1 MKHNNATTGH
11 PVLKRVGFVA
21 LALATMFGSVAA
33 TSTAAGASKNSK
45 PVVRND
51 ALAPIA
57 VQALSDIQ
65 DVAAASLWDTTAD
78 TVAPSAEAATRDR
91 YVSAR
96 DAIATEIAGRLG
108 IEPSRMIEAWANADF
123 AHQTALM
130 AAMSQLGV
138 RYRRNTSNPGVGFDC
153 SGLTAYAW
161 SVAGTEI
168 AHQSRSQ
175 IRNASPLTIDTAQA
189 GDLVYYPGHVSI
201 YLGVDKAIVH
211 APFTGRTV
219 EVALIGKRRSL
230 RFADPVG

>member
-1 MKHNNATTGH
+1 MKHSNATTGR

-33 TSTAAGASKNSK
+33 TSTAAGAAKISK

-57 VQALSDIQ
+57 AQALSDIQ
-65 DVAAASLWDTTAD
+65 AIAAASPWNTTAD
-78 TVAPSAEAATRDR
+78 TVAPRAEAATRDR

-96 DAIATEIAGRLG
+96 DAIATEVAGRLG
-108 IEPSRMIEAWANADF
+108 IEPSRMVEAWANADV

-138 RYRRNTSNPGVGFDC
+138 RYRRNASAPGVGFDC

-161 SVAGTEI
+161 SVAGSEI

-175 IRNASPLTIDTAQA
+175 IRSASPRTIDTAQA

-211 APFTGRTV
+211 SPFTGRTV
-219 EVALIGKRRSL
+219 EVSVIGKRRSP
-230 RFADPVG
+230 RFADPTG

>member
-96 DAIATEIAGRLG
+96 DAIATEVAGRLG

-138 RYRRNTSNPGVGFDC
+138 RYRRNTSAPGVGFDC

-175 IRNASPLTIDTAQA
+175 IRSASPRTIDTAQA

-211 APFTGRTV
+211 SPFTGRTV
-219 EVALIGKRRSL
+219 EVSVIGKRRGL
-230 RFADPVG
+230 RFADPTG

>member
-1 MKHNNATTGH
+1 
-11 PVLKRVGFVA
+11 
-21 LALATMFGSVAA
+21 MFGSVAA

-96 DAIATEIAGRLG
+96 DAIATEVAGRLG

-189 GDLVYYPGHVSI
+189 GDLVYYPGHISM

>member
-1 MKHNNATTGH
+1 MKHSNATSGH

-21 LALATMFGSVAA
+21 LALATMLGSVAA
-33 TSTAAGASKNSK
+33 TSTAASASRNSK

-57 VQALSDIQ
+57 AQALADIQ
-65 DVAAASLWDTTAD
+65 DVAASSLWDTTAD
-78 TVAPSAEAATRDR
+78 TVAPSTEAVTRDR

-96 DAIATEIAGRLG
+96 DAIATEVAGRLG
-108 IEPSRMIEAWANADF
+108 IEPSRMIDAWASADF

-130 AAMSQLGV
+130 AALSQLGV

-189 GDLVYYPGHVSI
+189 GDLVYYPGHISM